1 MARQLLKNLKSY
13 KPKTAEIPPEG
24 ADNVEKG
31 DEGHLVSGLSPA
43 SKMRS
48 LSHHKYYKC
57 KLCKDRFH
65 KQSHLKCH
73 TRLSHY
79 KLSFVCIKCH
89 NHFQSKQRLRH
100 HRCPVDQPA
109 DTHPEEVIDQMVP
122 MERLEQMDEVEEREV
137 VMESGVHQEEVG
149 LDNRE
154 QQSPAPMHTY
164 HPQGPPLHEPLP
176 HHGVPVGVE
185 HMKYNDDEEDDPRQ
199 HRHEVEER
207 SPQDSHGNIRHP
219 EEDRMQMSP
228 KAKASPCQS
237 NTSGGSSRSAHSS
250 NEDQES
256 PKVRERTS
264 SCTPGT
270 SPEDD
275 NENAMRDYRNGPMPA
290 GPGPVT
296 PNLMR
301 TPNLTYMPEVN
312 YYMKDSPPDP
322 NRERTFFQDRRHLPL
337 PPIPLHRFDTAFGN
351 PLPSIIPRPGQP
363 PDVRGQYENGNLSN
377 LPSPIPTT
385 QPLQSF
391 LGKKDLPLLNIQKN
405 NAFISQLIAASC
417 IPTPSSTSTSNIFTS
432 QTTPTSGNT
441 FETTESGG
449 NSTTPPQQDYPPPP
463 PPPPPQVKPV
473 SQQQQQ
479 QQQPPQHS
487 QTPSSESASGADNSN
502 LNQFLDYKKYSCKI
516 CHRKFSQRSSLNR
529 HVYTIHWNMKIKCAF
544 CTKTYTQKCLLKQH
558 VYEEHGVEA
567 CLQMFSANERINWKM
582 QLVNSQ
588 KQRLNLA
595 TDEDD
600 SAAAAAGKSMKQ
612 EASST

>member
-1 MARQLLKNLKSY
+1 MLNLVIFQVRTKVARQLLKSLKSY
-13 KPKTAEIPPEG
+13 KPKTDPQEDDENKENDGSMPP
-24 ADNVEKG
+24 
-31 DEGHLVSGLSPA
+31 LSPGA
-43 SKMRS
+43 KLRN
-48 LSHHKYYKC
+48 LSYQKCYKC
-57 KLCKDRFH
+57 KLCKARFH

-73 TRLSHY
+73 VRLSHY
-79 KLSFVCIKCH
+79 KLSFVCTKCH

-100 HRCPVDQPA
+100 HRCPANNAEDTQEVMETMQERHEHEQEQEIHREVSPQP
-109 DTHPEEVIDQMVP
+109 PREVP
-122 MERLEQMDEVEEREV
+122 MH
-137 VMESGVHQEEVG
+137 S
-149 LDNRE
+149 
-154 QQSPAPMHTY
+154 Y
-164 HPQGPPLHEPLP
+164 HPQGPIQEPLP
-176 HHGVPVGVE
+176 HHGVPVGHVPD
-185 HMKYNDDEEDDPRQ
+185 HMKYNGGDEEDGQED
-199 HRHEVEER
+199 ER
-207 SPQDSHGNIRHP
+207 SPAPSHPNHEP
-219 EEDRMQMSP
+219 MQHHSDEGAMQMMSP
-228 KAKASPCQS
+228 KGKPSPCQS

-270 SPEDD
+270 SPEDND
-275 NENAMRDYRNGPMPA
+275 QDQMRDYRNGNMPPA
-290 GPGPVT
+290 VT

-301 TPNLTYMPEVN
+301 TPNLSYMPEVN

-322 NRERTFFQDRRHLPL
+322 NRERSFFQDRRHLPL

-351 PLPSIIPRPGQP
+351 PLPSIIPRQAQP
-363 PDVRGQYENGNLSN
+363 PDIRAQYENGSLSN

-391 LGKKDLPLLNIQKN
+391 LGKKEGLPLLNIQKN

-417 IPTPSSTSTSNIFTS
+417 IPTASSTSTTNIFTS
-432 QTTPTSGNT
+432 QSTPSSGNA
-441 FETTESGG
+441 FETTESGSS
-449 NSTTPPQQDYPPPP
+449 STTPPQDYAPPPP
-463 PPPPPQVKPV
+463 PPPPPIKAAH
-473 SQQQQQ
+473 
-479 QQQPPQHS
+479 PPHS
-487 QTPSSESASGADNSN
+487 QAPSSESSSAEGGNN

-588 KQRLNLA
+588 KQRLNMA
-595 TDEDD
+595 IEEED
-600 SAAAAAGKSMKQ
+600 SGKQMKQ